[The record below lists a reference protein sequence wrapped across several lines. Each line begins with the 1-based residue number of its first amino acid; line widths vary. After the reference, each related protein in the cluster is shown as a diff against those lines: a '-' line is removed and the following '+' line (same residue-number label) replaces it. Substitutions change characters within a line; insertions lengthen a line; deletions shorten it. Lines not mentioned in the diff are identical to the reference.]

1 MTTHNLSYSV
11 PGSGMNFCNAQLAA
25 GTGAGT
31 IKTVAACD
39 FTINGVFFTKA
50 ITDNISAAGGATQA
64 AGTTGI
70 YLVTINAAG
79 TVTVRQGSVVPVN
92 SGQNLLWPTVPNTD
106 CVIGSIKVVNLT
118 NPFIPGTTAFGAAGV
133 TATFTNLVTA
143 PTSVTVA

>member
-11 PGSGMNFCNAQLAA
+11 PGNGINFGNAQLAA

-31 IKTVAACD
+31 IKTVAA
-39 FTINGVFFTKA
+39 INYAINNIFSSKA

-64 AGTTGI
+64 AGTTGF

-79 TVTVRQGSVVPVN
+79 TVTVRQGAVVPAG
-92 SGQNLLWPTVPNTD
+92 SGQPLLLPNVPDTD
-106 CVIGSIKVVNLT
+106 AVIGSIKVVNLT

-133 TATFTNLVTA
+133 TSTFTNLVTA